1 MVGKLAFF
9 LVLTLSVLTFPG
21 IADAQDENSW
31 LGKYEQITDGINA
44 TGTRSYTEFY
54 FLEVKKEQD
63 KTIATYESG
72 ENSDTYQK
80 MMLTVEIKGATAFFY
95 YDHCL
100 KKDDTDESC
109 DDSPNKQGD
118 LMFKISK
125 SVGKN
130 KKPIL
135 LTYGEKNDLLPK
147 GKVFFKR
154 VQSFE

>member
-9 LVLTLSVLTFPG
+9 LVLTLSILTFSG
-21 IADAQDENSW
+21 IADAQDENFW

-44 TGTRSYTEFY
+44 TGTRSYTDFY
-54 FLEVKKEQD
+54 NLEVKKDQN

-72 ENSDTYQK
+72 ENSDVYQK

-100 KKDDTDESC
+100 KKDDDTDESC

-118 LMFKISK
+118 LMFKIVK
-125 SVGKN
+125 SVGK
-130 KKPIL
+130 I
-135 LTYGEKNDLLPK
+135 KNQ
-147 GKVFFKR
+147 F
-154 VQSFE
+154 S